1 MSTRREFV
9 GEAARLLA
17 GGTLVCGAI
26 GCAREHRPPP
36 LFETTVDVASLDA
49 DGANLVTSAHGLDGA
64 PILVIR
70 DAPGKFHALSMQC
83 THEGCPVRAPVRG
96 VITCPCHGSQY
107 DLDGNVLQGPAQFPL
122 GRYETAYHRFAKRL
136 TVRVDS

>member
-9 GEAARLLA
+9 ADAARLLA
-17 GGTLVCGAI
+17 GGAVASGAI
-26 GCAREHRPPP
+26 GCARDRRPPP
-36 LFETTVDVASLDA
+36 LFETTVDVASLA
-49 DGANLVTSAHGLDGA
+49 NDGASLVTAAHGLDGA

-70 DAPGKFHALSMQC
+70 DAPRKFHALSMQC

-107 DLDGNVLQGPAQFPL
+107 DLEGNVLQGPAQFPL
-122 GRYETAYHRFAKRL
+122 ARYETEYHRRAKTL
-136 TVRVDS
+136 TLRVSA